1 MRRREFITLLS
12 GGMAWP
18 LAARAQQGTL
28 ARRIGVLVGGDV
40 TDANA
45 PYLVALRKS
54 LQDLGWTDGRNVR
67 FDYRFGAADRNILS
81 KYAAELVASKPD
93 VLFAG
98 GSGSVA
104 PLLEA
109 TRTVPIVFSGVVDPV
124 ALGLVTSL
132 ARPGGN
138 ATGFT
143 NLDYSLAGK
152 WLELLREVAPGLK
165 RAAVLRDPTQVA
177 GAGQLGALQAAATS
191 VGVELSPTDVRDD
204 KQIERAISALGS
216 APNGGLVVQS
226 SFAAGIHGKSIV
238 ALSARYRVPAIYSRR
253 QDVVDGGLM
262 SYASDPIDQVRH
274 AATYVDRILKGEN
287 PADLPVQNPTKYDL
301 ALNAKTA
308 KALGLALPPTLLAI
322 ADEVIE

>member
-1 MRRREFITLLS
+1 MRRREFITLLG

-18 LAARAQQGTL
+18 LAARAQQTTPV
-28 ARRIGVLVGGDV
+28 RRIGVLVGGDV

-45 PYLVALRKS
+45 PALVAFRKS
-54 LQDLGWTDGRNVR
+54 LQELGWTDGRNVR
-67 FDYRFGAADRNILS
+67 FDYRFGGADRNILR
-81 KYAAELVASKPD
+81 KHAAELVASKPD

-98 GSGSVA
+98 GSGSVG

-109 TRTVPIVFSGVVDPV
+109 TRTLPIVFWGVVDPV
-124 ALGLVTSL
+124 SQGFVTSL

-152 WLELLREVAPGLK
+152 WLELLREAVPGLK

-177 GAGQLGALQAAATS
+177 GAGQLGALQGAATS
-191 VGVELSPTDVRDD
+191 VGVELTPADVRDD
-204 KQIERAISALGS
+204 KQIERAIMAIGP
-216 APNGGLVVQS
+216 AGGLIVQS
-226 SFAAGIHGKSIV
+226 SFAAGIHSKAIIG
-238 ALSARYRVPAIYSRR
+238 LSARYRVPAIYSRR
-253 QDVVDGGLM
+253 QEVADGGLM
-262 SYASDPIDQVRH
+262 SYASDPIDPIRR

-308 KALGLALPPTLLAI
+308 KSLGLTLPATLLAI
-322 ADEVIE
+322 AEEVIE